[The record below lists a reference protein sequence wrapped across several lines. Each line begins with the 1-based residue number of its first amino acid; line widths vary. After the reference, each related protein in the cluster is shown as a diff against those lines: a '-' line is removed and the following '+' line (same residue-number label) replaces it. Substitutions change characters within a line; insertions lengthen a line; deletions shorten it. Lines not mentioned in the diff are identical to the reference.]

1 MLIFRLLIVR
11 GKGIFNEI
19 MFACLILTI
28 SIFGCFIY
36 SELIAIKTSISQLV
50 DITAYQ
56 QLFPNPLKYISIF
69 EILSLVIL
77 IVFPFIL
84 LIFLKKHP

>member
-1 MLIFRLLIVR
+1 MKR
-11 GKGIFNEI
+11 

-36 SELIAIKTSISQLV
+36 SELIAIKTSILQLV